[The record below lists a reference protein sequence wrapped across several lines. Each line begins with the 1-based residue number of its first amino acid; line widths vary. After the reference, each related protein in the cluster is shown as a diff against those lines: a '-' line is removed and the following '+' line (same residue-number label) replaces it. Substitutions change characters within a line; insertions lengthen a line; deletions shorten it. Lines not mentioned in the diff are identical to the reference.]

1 MNKDEYN
8 DIYEMRMEKEH
19 EQTLLQM
26 QGFNSVLSE
35 MFQAPAETKIPAE
48 HYNELTV
55 NQEEDLHRALTSVEE
70 AIDILTQLKKVILAG
85 KLSQQEAELWHDD
98 IIKNAGID
106 FLSALEQYAWSD
118 Q

>member
-35 MFQAPAETKIPAE
+35 MFQSPTEMYIPAE

-55 NQEEDLHRALTSVEE
+55 NQDEDLHRVLDSVQDAINTLT
-70 AIDILTQLKKVILAG
+70 ALKKTILAG

-98 IIKNAGID
+98 IIKNAGMD